1 MEVDSKNDTLEGEAL
16 LLGDGGEDHD
26 NQEFSS
32 GDVELLL
39 GDDDVNA
46 FANESYET
54 NDDSSETN
62 SEQKPQETK
71 SEIQH
76 EHNNHFRGRGGRM
89 RYVFKVE
96 ILISSIFT
104 DCEISIA
111 RCQKLVKA
119 HDVNNILCYMQ
130 LSFDEKFQSFEF
142 EHF

>member
-16 LLGDGGEDHD
+16 LLGDGNEDQD

-62 SEQKPQETK
+62 SEAKPQETK
-71 SEIQH
+71 SQVQH
-76 EHNNHFRGRGGRM
+76 EQNNHFRGRGGRM
-89 RYVFKVE
+89 R
-96 ILISSIFT
+96 
-104 DCEISIA
+104 
-111 RCQKLVKA
+111 
-119 HDVNNILCYMQ
+119 
-130 LSFDEKFQSFEF
+130 
-142 EHF
+142 